1 MNSVWN
7 LKIKICSDRIL
18 KDSVAKKSLRR
29 YRIPSQRAN
38 KIAWQTYL
46 MHQSFNQNSIN
57 IYFTTDC
64 KTYRMDLHPHDWP
77 VPCRRRPMQWSSP
90 KNASKPGNTWS
101 PQPMQA
107 TTGAGYRPMVRTDY
121 IDYSRTKI
129 PWSCHSVSIW
139 LLYNLR
145 WAKSI
150 NGVFN
155 DLTGWTVAVRQLKTC
170 SFV

>member
-1 MNSVWN
+1 MTFKQHSREFS
-7 LKIKICSDRIL
+7 LKIRFVLIEFLKIL
-18 KDSVAKKSLRR
+18 SLRNR
-29 YRIPSQRAN
+29 YDGPEYHHRGPN

-107 TTGAGYRPMVRTDY
+107 TTGAGYRPMVRTDD

-129 PWSCHSVSIW
+129 PWSCHSVSKW

-150 NGVFN
+150 MVY
-155 DLTGWTVAVRQLKTC
+155 WMI
-170 SFV
+170 